1 MSFFNTEVQSYRGLY
16 LRLCSTIYS
25 LFSRTNGRWP
35 KGIESRRPKGKSKAI
50 SNSPEPGV
58 LGGCQRLQTPPLTPP
73 LEGRGA
79 PVP

>member
-35 KGIESRRPKGKSKAI
+35 KGKAI
-50 SNSPEPGV
+50 SEF
-58 LGGCQRLQTPPLTPP
+58 GCC
-73 LEGRGA
+73 EYKHF
-79 PVP
+79 